1 MLCLALRH
9 LAARI
14 KCYYECS
21 EAVLL
26 PEKPDPATK
35 SEYPVQQPLA
45 IIFLSLERMLPC
57 VANTRSPRGLG
68 VGSALP
74 SFLKQGVRFTE
85 M

>member
-1 MLCLALRH
+1 MLCLGLRH
-9 LAARI
+9 LAAMI

-45 IIFLSLERMLPC
+45 IIFLSLKRMLQYI
-57 VANTRSPRGLG
+57 ASPRSSGDLAV
-68 VGSALP
+68 VGGCFHS
-74 SFLKQGVRFTE
+74 
-85 M
+85 

>member
-1 MLCLALRH
+1 MLCLGLRH

-14 KCYYECS
+14 RCYYECS

-45 IIFLSLERMLPC
+45 IIFLSLKRVLPC
-57 VANTRSPRGLG
+57 VASTQPSAELAVVGGL
-68 VGSALP
+68 L
-74 SFLKQGVRFTE
+74 SFLKQRMRFTE